1 MDITIVDDKL
11 KDAVI
16 SYAEN
21 CSWGAGKELARLM
34 REDGFKE
41 WERVFAACEN
51 GEIAGFCTLT
61 ERDEMPPEY
70 PSTPFIGFV
79 FVDERFRGRRVSEK
93 MIKSAIGYADEIGFE
108 KVYIMSGEV
117 GLYEKYG
124 FTKIGDFET
133 IYGGT
138 EQLFEISTT
147 I

>member
-1 MDITIVDDKL
+1 MDITIVDNKL

-21 CSWGAGKELARLM
+21 CSWGAGKEL
-34 REDGFKE
+34 
-41 WERVFAACEN
+41 

-70 PSTPFIGFV
+70 PFTPFVGFV
-79 FVDERFRGRRVSEK
+79 FVDERYRGRRVSEK

>member
-1 MDITIVDDKL
+1 MDITIVDNKL

-70 PSTPFIGFV
+70 PFTPFIGFV
-79 FVDERFRGRRVSEK
+79 FVAEKHTAQESRSAHSRSARGLHQRGQ
-93 MIKSAIGYADEIGFE
+93 IDH
-108 KVYIMSGEV
+108 
-117 GLYEKYG
+117 YEPAVQK
-124 FTKIGDFET
+124 
-133 IYGGT
+133 
-138 EQLFEISTT
+138 
-147 I
+147 